1 MLTSSLLYLIAVVLI
16 LGWLIGVF
24 VYSLSGLIHL
34 LLVLAV
40 ISILLRIIGGRTA

>member
-1 MLTSSLLYLIAVVLI
+1 MNSLLYLIAVVLI

-40 ISILLRIIGGRTA
+40 ISILLRLISGRSV